1 MNNLKT
7 PILSSTIYIVLMA
20 ISPLF
25 GELKITFIF
34 FLGLPFVLVWL
45 AVRILR
51 DGKPSGKN
59 FEEHFYDDKEL
70 VRVKSVVPRSPFD
83 PSNTTDQQS

>member
-1 MNNLKT
+1 
-7 PILSSTIYIVLMA
+7 MA
-20 ISPLF
+20 LSPLF

-51 DGKPSGKN
+51 DGTPSGKS

-70 VRVKSVVPRSPFD
+70 VRVKSVVPPSPFD
-83 PSNTTDQQS
+83 KATRKDQHS